1 MQDLCRAR
9 EDAVADRTRARH
21 RLAKLLIRQ
30 GIANDGRRWTQAHRR
45 WLLTPALRTPR
56 RPDHL
61 LELPDYV
68 GSEEYLPTLTAHF
81 CGNILQ
87 NNDLPFV

>member
-45 WLLTPALRTPR
+45 WLLTLRFEHPAALPLLLYRPQPTVPR
-56 RPDHL
+56 GTQGP
-61 LELPDYV
+61 
-68 GSEEYLPTLTAHF
+68 
-81 CGNILQ
+81 
-87 NNDLPFV
+87 